1 MRDHRGRWL
10 SLLLGLWV
18 CLGAGPS
25 WGDEV
30 SRLYDALVLREQG
43 MALAETL
50 RVHLRG
56 FVPLGVNNE
65 CLWDLL
71 VGNGKTRDRAAAGLY
86 LLESLC
92 PGGDLSRWEEAQGW
106 WLPRQ
111 IPVPLTVADGVLL
124 TATLVA
130 RMPDPGGPWLALSLL
145 ERFWRS
151 DRARYFFG
159 RVLPAPVAELE
170 AELQAKGVAPTFG
183 WPQVLEVTGTLPVA
197 SPLYGDIRLGR
208 AMAANMTFLD
218 GMGRPTGGVGSYA
231 WDRPTGRIYRVLA
244 DDPALFPLVP

>member
-10 SLLLGLWV
+10 SLLLGLWI

-43 MALAETL
+43 MAQAETL

-86 LLESLC
+86 LIECRC
-92 PGGDLSRWEEAQGW
+92 PDGDLARWDEVEGW
-106 WLPRQ
+106 WLPGQ
-111 IPVPLTVADGVLL
+111 IPVPLAVADAALL
-124 TATLVA
+124 TAVLA
-130 RMPDPGGPWLALSLL
+130 AQLPDPGGPWLALSLL
-145 ERFWRS
+145 EGLCRS
-151 DRARYFFG
+151 DRGRYFFG
-159 RVLPAPVAELE
+159 RVLPGPVAELR
-170 AELQAKGVAPTFG
+170 AALSARGVEPLFG
-183 WPQVLEVTGTLPVA
+183 WPQVLEVTGTLPLA
-197 SPLYGDIRLGR
+197 SPIYGTIRVGR
-208 AMAANMTFLD
+208 ALNEGMTFLD
-218 GMGRPTGGVGSYA
+218 GMGRPVGGAGAYA
-231 WDRPTGRIYRVLA
+231 WDRPTGRIYRVVGNE
-244 DDPALFPLVP
+244 PLFPLLP